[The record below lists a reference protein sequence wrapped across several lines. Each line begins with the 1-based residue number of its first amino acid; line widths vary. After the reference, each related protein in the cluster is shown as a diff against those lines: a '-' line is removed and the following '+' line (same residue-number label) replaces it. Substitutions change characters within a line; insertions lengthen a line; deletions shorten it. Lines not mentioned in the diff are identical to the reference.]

1 MEDLFENQGI
11 GSDAQPLAYRMRP
24 RTLDEYIGQE
34 HIVGPG
40 RLLRRAIQ
48 ADQLSSVIFYGPPGT
63 GKTTLARVIANTTKS
78 HFVTLNAVLSGVKE
92 LRYEIEQARERL
104 SHWQQRTILFVDE
117 VHRWNKSQQDALL
130 PWVENGTFILIGAT
144 TENPYFEVNAAL
156 VSRSRIFQLVSLT
169 DNDLLDIARQCLGD
183 KDRGY
188 GAYDVSFEAGA
199 LEHLIDVSNGDA
211 RSLLNALQ
219 LAVETTPAIWPPP
232 PGTEIYIS
240 QQTTEESI
248 QKKVVLYDKE
258 GDYHFDIISAFIKS
272 LRGSDPDA
280 ALYWLARMVRAGEDP
295 RFIFRRMLISACEDI
310 GLADPMAIT
319 IVEADAAAFDR
330 IGLPEGRFHLT
341 HAALYLATAPKS
353 NSTMGFFDALKNV
366 ETESRAEVPTHLK
379 DASRDAEGFGHGEG
393 YLYPHAYRDHW
404 VAQQYL
410 PESLQGKIFYH
421 PAETGYE
428 ARIRDTVLRH
438 REAQMEAVT
447 PDAFPEQLTWS
458 PRDRKQ
464 EQWLYRTTTERGRML
479 SDIHVKLYAAL
490 DIRRHSRIMVLNA
503 GHGLLL
509 WEAVRKTPEGLVIA
523 SVRTAEQLAHL
534 THYAEGMEDLSRPR
548 LFQCEPLDVFSRI
561 DQDVKFEAIIGRNV
575 LTRFSSQQELA
586 ARMLAVLA
594 PDGVIALAE
603 TVPSEGSRLS
613 DFMEVGS
620 SAQDVLKEAE
630 KHIYA
635 SNVDDIAGWN
645 DADLPACFKQ
655 EGYVVDMD
663 SDDFREERA
672 ITREDCFRWMEKTYL
687 PALKEAGWKGSPDQL
702 STLVTDAL
710 ADRHVQWRH
719 HVVFLCVRHAD
730 TARLSPTAH
739 SAVRSASR
747 DKGTGAW
754 KETLESVHGF

>member
-1 MEDLFENQGI
+1 MEDLFETQ
-11 GSDAQPLAYRMRP
+11 GSDTDSQPLAYRMRP

-92 LRYEIEQARERL
+92 LRYEIEQAKERL
-104 SHWQQRTILFVDE
+104 THWQQRTILFVDE

-169 DNDLLDIARQCLGD
+169 DADLMAVALQAIGD
-183 KDRGY
+183 KERGY
-188 GAYDVSFEAGA
+188 GEYKVSFEQGA

-219 LAVETTPAIWPPP
+219 LAVETTPTLWPPA

-280 ALYWLARMVRAGEDP
+280 TLYWLARMVRAGEDP
-295 RFIFRRMLISACEDI
+295 RFIFRRMLISACEDV

-319 IVEADAAAFDR
+319 VVEADAAAFDR

-353 NSTMGFFDALKNV
+353 NSTMGFFDALKSV
-366 ETESRAEVPTHLK
+366 ETESRVEVPNHLK

-410 PESLQGKIFYH
+410 PEGLQGKVFYQ

-428 ARIRDTVLRH
+428 ARIRDTVLRR

-458 PRDRKQ
+458 PKNKNQ
-464 EQWLYRTTTERGRML
+464 EQWLYRTTTERGKML
-479 SDIHVKLYAAL
+479 ASIQERLYAGL
-490 DIRRHSRIMVLNA
+490 DLRRHSRVLVLNA
-503 GHGLLL
+503 GHGLIL
-509 WEAVRKTPEGLVIA
+509 WEAVRRTPEGLVVA
-523 SVRTAEQLAHL
+523 SVRTTEQLAHL
-534 THYAEGMEDLSRPR
+534 THYAEGMEDLVRPR
-548 LFQCEPLDVFSRI
+548 LFRCEPSAIFPHI
-561 DQDVKFEAIIGRNV
+561 EKGIKFEVIIGRNI
-575 LTRFSSQQELA
+575 LTRLSSQEGLA
-586 ARMLAVLA
+586 AQLLEVLS
-594 PDGVIALAE
+594 PDGIITLAE
-603 TVPSEGSRLS
+603 TVPSAGSRLS
-613 DFMEVGS
+613 DFMEEGS
-620 SAQDVLKEAE
+620 PARAALLEAE
-630 KHIYA
+630 SHIYA
-635 SNVDDIAGWN
+635 PHIDDVAGWT
-645 DADLPACFKQ
+645 DADLPLPFK
-655 EGYVVDMD
+655 EKGYVVDMD
-663 SDDFREERA
+663 SEDFREERTIA
-672 ITREDCFRWMEKTYL
+672 REDCQRWMEKTYL
-687 PALKEAGWKGSPDQL
+687 PALENAGWKGNPDEL
-702 STLVTDAL
+702 SGIVSMVLS
-710 ADRHVQWRH
+710 DRHVQWTH
-719 HVVFLCVRHAD
+719 HVAFLSVRQTSSVQPSPAD
-730 TARLSPTAH
+730 RG
-739 SAVRSASR
+739 
-747 DKGTGAW
+747 KGEAAW
-754 KETLESVHGF
+754 KRTQENVHGS